1 MDFPPPENEENE
13 ARASLPQQSVDGQ
26 SLAMLE
32 LQQQA
37 QDLKRLFNATFVA
50 LIVMTLGVNLFM
62 AKVARVV
69 TRDLKANRPLW
80 LQEIEQFRKNDEPEI
95 RKFMAELHL
104 YAASHRD
111 FQTNIL
117 ERYRSTMPQYYSVP
131 AVVTSRDLPA
141 SRPAP

>member
-1 MDFPPPENEENE
+1 MDFPEPENEP
-13 ARASLPQQSVDGQ
+13 RVSPPQQSVDGQ
-26 SLAMLE
+26 SLAILQ

-37 QDLKRLFNATFVA
+37 QDLKRMFNATFVA
-50 LIVMTLGVNLFM
+50 LIVMALGVNLFM
-62 AKVARVV
+62 AKVARVIA
-69 TRDLKANRPLW
+69 RDLKANRPVW

-95 RKFMAELHL
+95 RKFMAELNL

-131 AVVTSRDLPA
+131 AVMTPRDLPVP
-141 SRPAP
+141 RPADQ

>member
-1 MDFPPPENEENE
+1 MDFPPPENE